1 MFEVEQKFRVENGD
15 ELRER
20 IAALGGVVGPPV
32 KQLDQYYAHP
42 ARDFAQTDEALR
54 IRRAGD
60 DAYITYKGAKTDP
73 TTKTR
78 REIELPLSGGVQGA
92 ERFAELLEILGFRPV
107 ATVAK
112 WRSHAVVRWHDREV
126 EVALDDVEEVGQ
138 FVELEL
144 QADEQEVPRAQ
155 ACLASLTIE
164 LGVERSERR
173 SYLELLLAAR
183 GERPS

>member
-1 MFEVEQKFRVENGD
+1 MFEVEQKFHIAAAD
-15 ELRER
+15 ELRGR
-20 IAALGGVVGPPV
+20 IASLGGDIGPPE

-54 IRRAGD
+54 IRRVGD
-60 DAYITYKGAKTDP
+60 EAYVTYKGAKTDP

-78 REIELPLSGGVQGA
+78 REIELPLSGGAKGA

-112 WRSHAVVRWHDREV
+112 SRRRALVRWHDHEV
-126 EVALDDVEEVGQ
+126 EVALDDVEDVGQ

-144 QADEQEVPRAQ
+144 QAEEQDVPRAQ
-155 ACLASLTIE
+155 ACLASLANE
-164 LGVERSERR
+164 LGVDRSERR
-173 SYLELLLAAR
+173 SYLELLLEAR
-183 GERPS
+183 GGTSP